1 LRILNLCRQK
11 GNELIDNGYD
21 TMPSALYF
29 ALIALG
35 GEWALIDFNWMG
47 HIVCIGMCIFGIGM
61 FGVPAGIFF
70 EGFEDI
76 LEARQEAKVCFGFHA
91 WVCISCRNA

>member
-1 LRILNLCRQK
+1 
-11 GNELIDNGYD
+11 
-21 TMPSALYF
+21 MPSALYF

-76 LEARQEAKVCFGFHA
+76 LEARQEAKVCFALYA
-91 WVCISCRNA
+91 WVLEMVI